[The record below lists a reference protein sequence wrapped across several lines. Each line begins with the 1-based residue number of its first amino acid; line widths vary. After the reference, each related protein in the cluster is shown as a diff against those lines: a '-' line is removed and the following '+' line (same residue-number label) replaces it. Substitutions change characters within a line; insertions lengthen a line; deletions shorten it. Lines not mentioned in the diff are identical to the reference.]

1 MGVED
6 CSLVL
11 RRELVDERPRTHER
25 VGLVRETLDEARTP
39 LEQLGEL
46 VDAQLPR

>member
-11 RRELVDERPRTHER
+11 RRELVDKRPGAYER
-25 VGLVRETLDEARTP
+25 VGLVRETLDEARPP
-39 LEQLGEL
+39 LEEVREL
-46 VDAQLPR
+46 RGAQLPR